1 MKNVII
7 GNSAA
12 GVSAAET
19 IRNIDKDASITIISD
34 EKHGFY
40 SRCLLTYYLSG
51 EISKK
56 MLFIRPDD
64 FFDKLNINF
73 MPSMRA
79 VKIANGVVILE
90 DGSDVQYDKLLV
102 ATGASANRIDIP
114 GSDADGLFCMRDLND
129 LTAIDSRLGGVK
141 AAVVIGGGLVGIK
154 TACSL
159 AKRGIKITVLI
170 ASGTVLSQMIDAN
183 SGNMVKAVL
192 EKNNLKIKTGVT
204 PKEIIKKS
212 GKLAGISL
220 DNGETIDCQIA
231 IMGKGVEPNTGLVK
245 GLKIQVNSGIVVD
258 NRMETAI
265 KGIYAAG
272 DVAETM
278 DIALQSS
285 RVNAI
290 WPCAVEQGRIAGANM
305 AGKIRQYPGS
315 LRMNS
320 ISSFGLD
327 VIALGIVDPK
337 DDKYEI
343 FTPKDNIE
351 QNIYQKLILK
361 DDILCGAILVNDI
374 KQAGFYNS
382 LIKKRMKI
390 TKFKKD
396 LINSANMY
404 GSRYNLIKP

>member
-19 IRNIDKDASITIISD
+19 IRKIDKDASITIISD

-51 EISKK
+51 EINKK

-73 MPSMRA
+73 MPCRRA
-79 VKIANGVVILE
+79 VKIVNGVVILE
-90 DGSDVQYDKLLV
+90 DGGDIQYDKLLI

-129 LTAIDSRLGGVK
+129 LTAIDSRLSGVK

-154 TACSL
+154 TACAL
-159 AKRGIKITVLI
+159 AKRGIRVTVLI
-170 ASGTVLSQMIDAN
+170 ASNTVLSQMIDSN
-183 SGNMVKAVL
+183 SGNIVRAVL
-192 EKNNLKIKTGVT
+192 EENNLKIKTGVT

-220 DNGETIDCQIA
+220 NNGETIDCQIA
-231 IMGKGVEPNTGLVK
+231 IMGKGVEPNTGLAK

-285 RVNAI
+285 SVNAI

-337 DDKYEI
+337 DDEYEI
-343 FTPKDNIE
+343 FTPKHNIE

-382 LIKKRMKI
+382 LIKKKMKI

-396 LINSANMY
+396 LIN
-404 GSRYNLIKP
+404 GELIRSNFFQMF